1 MWHIIYRKLWTQ
13 RKELRIMLVM
23 AGISLM
29 MIFAFG
35 DFNGSYKPT
44 VLVADQDNSPLS
56 QKYFEKLGSDKNHS
70 YQLVDQSE
78 GIDAVKNTKALALIT
93 VEAGFEKGLIAGE
106 APALSL
112 MSVKEDADLMVL
124 KPLAVNAYTDLMSW
138 HQTST
143 ELAQAA
149 SQQGADFQAVYEETY
164 KKLEKVNI
172 DKNAITMSTGPD
184 LSKERR
190 NEVLMHSL
198 IGFLIFFVAY
208 SSVFGAADLLVER
221 KQNTWQRLLISP
233 SSKLG
238 MLTGQ
243 LTVSWVVGLIQL
255 ALVLFFGAYV
265 FKVDFGG
272 SVALMFIAGSLFCL
286 AMSGFGI
293 LLSAFGKSMQQ
304 ISALT
309 SVMLT
314 AFGMLGGCLWPLE
327 LVKNK
332 LLIGLSYFIPHR
344 YAVEALTG
352 ISQGKSLS
360 DVSAPLFIL
369 LLMTVLFLTI
379 GLVKL
384 MKTEEQYQ

>member
-1 MWHIIYRKLWTQ
+1 MWHIIKRKLWTQ

-35 DFNGSYKPT
+35 DFNGNYKPT
-44 VLVADQDNSPLS
+44 VLVADQDQTELS
-56 QKYFEKLGSDKNHS
+56 QKYFEKLGHDSHHS
-70 YQLVDQSE
+70 YQLVEQSE
-78 GIDAVKNTKALALIT
+78 GIESVKNTKALALIT
-93 VEAGFEKGLIAGE
+93 IEPGFEKQLTAGKD
-106 APALSL
+106 PMLSL
-112 MSVKEDADLMVL
+112 MSVKQDADLMVM
-124 KPLAVNAYTDLMSW
+124 KPLIANAYSELMSW
-138 HQTST
+138 HQTSM
-143 ELAQAA
+143 ELATAA
-149 SQQGADFQAVYEETY
+149 ALKGENFDRVYEETY
-164 KKLEKVNI
+164 VKLEKVNL
-172 DKNAITMSTGPD
+172 DKDAITMSTGPD

-208 SSVFGAADLLVER
+208 SSVFGAADILVER

-243 LTVSWVVGLIQL
+243 LIVSWVVGLIQL
-255 ALVLFFGAYV
+255 GLVLFFGAYV

-272 SVALMFIAGSLFCL
+272 SVSYMFIAGSLFCL

-332 LLIGLSYFIPHR
+332 LLIGLSYAIPHR

-352 ISQGKSLS
+352 ISQGKSLI
-360 DVSAPLFIL
+360 DVSAPLMTL
-369 LLMTVLFLTI
+369 LAMTAVFLGI